1 MIFDFFTKKI
11 KVFVSEASDDVL
23 DLKSNLEMVLESA
36 GMEVLCLNSDKI
48 FDENYL
54 INETQKLLNEA
65 DCSIH
70 IIGNLFEKY
79 EINNENIS
87 ISEFQLKNAQEKIYL
102 NNTEFKLFIWHP
114 ESISKNDLEEGQDDF
129 IKQIRQ
135 SIHHNMIYSNRDL
148 AISFVEDIR
157 SVMYLSKPKVI
168 KTKSSDIFFI
178 YNQLDEDSARE
189 IVNIIA
195 DVAYTE
201 ALEIILSKNIDY
213 SELIIQQVKK
223 SKLLV
228 IYYKDTADWAKP
240 FVKQVWKEIG
250 GASSEVPILFIG
262 DANIEENNYV
272 EFDAPNVISVKTGN
286 DIIPI
291 EIKVQ
296 FDKLMEQK

>member
-23 DLKSNLEMVLESA
+23 DLKSNLEKVLESA
-36 GMEVLCLNSDKI
+36 GMEVLCLNSDDG
-48 FDENYL
+48 FTEDYL
-54 INETQKLLNEA
+54 INETKNLLNEA

-70 IIGNLFEKY
+70 IIGNSSDKY
-79 EINNENIS
+79 EIDNQNIS
-87 ISEFQLKNAQEKIYL
+87 ISEFQLKNAQKKIYL
-102 NNTEFKLFIWHP
+102 NNTDFKVFIWHP
-114 ESISKNDLEEGQDDF
+114 ESINKNNLEDEQDEF

-135 SIHHNMIYSNRDL
+135 SIHHNMIYSNRNL

-157 SVMYLSKPKVI
+157 SVMYSSKPKVI

-178 YNQLDEDSARE
+178 YNQLDEDSAE
-189 IVNIIA
+189 DIVNLIA

-201 ALEIILSKNIDY
+201 ALEIILSEDIDY
-213 SELIIQQVKK
+213 SELIVQQTKK

-228 IYYKDTADWAKP
+228 IYYKNTADWAKP

-262 DANIEENNYV
+262 DANVEENSNIT
-272 EFDAPNVISVKTGN
+272 FDAPNVISVKTAS

-296 FDKLMEQK
+296 FDKLIEK

>member
-23 DLKSNLEMVLESA
+23 YLKSNLEKVLESA
-36 GMEVLCLNSDKI
+36 GMEVLCLNT
-48 FDENYL
+48 DEGLDEDYL
-54 INETQKLLNEA
+54 INETKKLLDEA

-70 IIGNLFEKY
+70 IIGNSFERY
-79 EINNENIS
+79 EINNQIIS
-87 ISEFQLKNAQEKIYL
+87 ISEFQLQNAQEKIHL
-102 NNTEFKLFIWHP
+102 NNTDFKVFIWHP
-114 ESISKNDLEEGQDDF
+114 ESVSKNNFEEEQDDF

-157 SVMYLSKPKVI
+157 SVMYSSKPKAI
-168 KTKSSDIFFI
+168 KTKSSDLFFI
-178 YNQLDEDSARE
+178 YNQLDEESAKE
-189 IVNIIA
+189 IANLVA
-195 DVAYTE
+195 DVAYIET
-201 ALEIILSKNIDY
+201 LEIILSEDIDY
-213 SELIIQQVKK
+213 SELIIQQVQK

-228 IYYKDTADWAKP
+228 IYYKNTADWAKP

-250 GASSEVPILFIG
+250 GASSNVPILFIG
-262 DANIEENNYV
+262 DSNVEKNKGV
-272 EFDAPNVISVKTGN
+272 EFDVPNVISVKTAN

-296 FDKLMEQK
+296 FDKLMEE